1 MAQLAFGAAGAAVGS
16 YFGQPGLGFTAGT
29 LIYSFL
35 NPPDDIIQEGQRLN
49 NQLTTTSSYGV
60 MRPIIY
66 GTMPVSGNII
76 DGSNLYETKH
86 ESSQDSSG
94 KGGSFGGGAQDVV
107 TITYT
112 YSIDLAVGLGE
123 GPIEDIIKIYANEK
137 LIYDISPGSRI
148 NSPDWLNIT
157 IYKGTEDQLP
167 DPTFQVLHGD
177 DTPAYRGEAYV
188 VFTRFQLQDF
198 GNQIPSFRFLV
209 VKNAAPVQS
218 EETKTFTGGGNVGA
232 LLYDRKSSLLYYAC
246 TGQEGSRMGFVYDPR
261 IENTVISLRW
271 SDDFTGMDEGGGG
284 GLFSVP
290 TVTLDGLTIYQGPN
304 SHFFANVEFGS
315 TPGIAIYESKS
326 GAYVGFAALGID
338 ADSNTKTLVPDEKLG
353 AIYRE
358 HSDVSNFYSWL
369 QLYNLSIGQAGL
381 GILNVGR
388 VNIPVP
394 DRDDVFQWRWDTE
407 SSYSEGTTREG
418 RIAVH
423 AVDSVDTID
432 YLCYINTDEPLLVE
446 QLITLTEYTYQDI
459 TAIAWDSIQQYFWVM
474 GQSNNTGQTR
484 IKAYD
489 VSGNEV
495 PNHSFEW
502 ANTLYTLSSQY
513 FTYDPTTFSIW
524 LYSAGSIYQWHT
536 INHTLDQI
544 SGFSSTAPGTGDSIY
559 YINSTRSVWRKKD
572 QGQLDIYRLGR
583 ITETGVGLDAIVD
596 DLCKRADLQSGQYDV
611 TDLSSVTVDGYKI
624 EKQGDI
630 RSNIVPLQQ
639 TYIFDGIDKADLIDF
654 KFRGQASVATIQE
667 KDLGASD
674 GANIGGEYI
683 KIDRVMDLD
692 LPKKTEI
699 TYYNK
704 GQEYES
710 NTQMARRTAS
720 YLKENSSRITLPV
733 VLSDDEGAQL
743 ADITQHLPYI
753 EREIYDI
760 KVLPKWQY
768 LVSGDVINIEYNN
781 RTFVAR
787 IINKDFEDGI
797 VSFRCTR
804 EESSIIQSFLS
815 GGSAPGRV
823 VEIQYNPLTNS
834 VHLDIPLLQERNDNA
849 GYYLSACGMSDNW
862 TGGNIYK
869 SADGNSFNITATVLT
884 PSVIGTTDQ
893 ALPGVDPSSYWDRTS
908 QARVYMR
915 CGELE
920 SVTEEQALQ
929 GENTFALGAHGRWE
943 LINIVNVTL
952 VEEGV
957 YDCDTFLRGRL
968 GTEWAIG
975 THQLGDALCKLTT
988 DDLTYINDALSNLNT
1003 QFLYRA
1009 VSLGGSIY
1017 SDRVIDQFHTNTG
1030 VCLRPY
1036 APANL
1041 TATKNPTT
1049 LDILFTWEPR
1059 TRYPWAN
1066 FWSGIP
1072 SDPNNFEL
1080 DIPLFGTSNV
1090 RTVTITNDTQY
1101 NYPRADQLTDGYP
1114 ASDITVADFNN
1125 YQISDSVGR
1134 GYAATISTGVGPDPH
1149 PMPTYAQTIGATSI
1163 WECGDAAEPITD
1175 IFNNYPLDCE
1185 AAFVL
1190 GQPAILPGSLKTCV
1204 EFSLAGRAFSTTAP
1218 AGGLIDV
1225 FNFSLLLIYRPDAT
1239 ITTDDQ
1245 RLSYIILDP
1254 GGSNITT
1261 ALIKMNSDGTPE
1273 AVHNNGSGEAV
1284 AIKDTNAIPVGTT
1297 KQLIITFSSGGIDV
1311 LGDFN
1316 FYVDGQLIGS
1326 QQARVRTGENTSTQI
1341 YRSAWASGFP
1351 LNEQHRQSHIILFDH
1366 ALTTQEINNL
1376 FLTSGL

>member
-1 MAQLAFGAAGAAVGS
+1 MAQLAFGVGGAALGAATPIP
-16 YFGQPGLGFTAGT
+16 GGAGLGFTAGS
-29 LIYSFL
+29 LIYSFI

-49 NQLTTTSSYGV
+49 NQLTTTSAYGV
-60 MRPIIY
+60 MRSIKY
-66 GTMPVSGNII
+66 GTIPVSGNII
-76 DGSNLYETKH
+76 DGSDLYETRH
-86 ESSQDSSG
+86 ESTQDSGG
-94 KGGSFGGGAQDVV
+94 KGGIGGGQDVT

-123 GPIEDIIKIYANEK
+123 PIDDVIKIYANEK
-137 LIYDISPGSRI
+137 LIYDISPGSKI

-157 IYKGTEDQLP
+157 IYRGTDDQLP

-209 VKNAAPVQS
+209 VNNATPIQS
-218 EETKTFTGGGNVGA
+218 EETKAFTGGGNVGA
-232 LLYDRKSSLLYYAC
+232 LLYDRNSSLLYYAC

-261 IENTVISLRW
+261 IEDTVISLRF
-271 SDDFTGMDEGGGG
+271 SDDFNGMDEGGGG

-290 TVTLDGLTIYQGPN
+290 TITSDGLTVYQGPN
-304 SHFFANVEFGS
+304 SHFFVNVELGS

-338 ADSNTKTLVPDEKLG
+338 AASNSKTLVADERSG
-353 AIYRE
+353 FIYRE
-358 HSDVSNFYSWL
+358 HNDFQNFYSYL
-369 QLYNLSIGQAGL
+369 EIYSISIDQNGL
-381 GILNVGR
+381 NIISLGR

-394 DRDDVFQWRWDTE
+394 NRDGINQWRWKSE
-407 SSYSEGTTREG
+407 PSYSEGTTREG
-418 RIAVH
+418 RIAIY
-423 AVDSVDTID
+423 ATDTVDFID
-432 YLCYINTDEPLLVE
+432 YLCYINTDDSIIVE
-446 QLITLTEYTYQDI
+446 KLITLTEYSPQNI

-474 GQSNNTGQTR
+474 GESNNSGQTR

-489 VSGNEV
+489 LSGNEV
-495 PNHSFEW
+495 PNYSFEW
-502 ANTLYTLSSQY
+502 ANTLYILSQQY
-513 FTYDPTTFSIW
+513 FSYDPTTFSIW
-524 LYSAGSIYQWHT
+524 LFSGGTIYQWHT
-536 INHTLDQI
+536 INHTLTET
-544 SGFSSTAPGTGDSIY
+544 SGFSGTSPGTGDSIY

-583 ITETGVGLDAIVD
+583 ISETGVGLDVIVD
-596 DLCKRADLQSGQYDV
+596 DLCKRAELQPSQYDV
-611 TDLSSVTVDGYKI
+611 TSLSSVTVDGYKI
-624 EKQGDI
+624 EKASSI

-654 KFRGQASVATIQE
+654 QFRGQASVATIQE
-667 KDLGASD
+667 RDLGASD

-683 KIDRVMDLD
+683 EINRVMDLD

-704 GQEYES
+704 DQEYET

-733 VLSDDEGAQL
+733 VLTDNEGAQL

-781 RTFVAR
+781 RTFIAR
-787 IINKDFEDGI
+787 IISKDFEDGI
-797 VSFRCTR
+797 VSFKCTR
-804 EESSIIQSFLS
+804 EESSILQSFLT

-849 GYYLSACGMSDNW
+849 GYYLSACGMNDSW

-869 SADGNSFNITATVLT
+869 SADGNSFNIAATVLT
-884 PSVIGTTDQ
+884 SSVIGTMDQ
-893 ALPGVDPSSYWDRTS
+893 SLPGVDPSSYWDRTS
-908 QARVYMR
+908 QARIYMR
-915 CGELE
+915 CGTLE

-929 GENTFALGAHGRWE
+929 GANTFALGAHGRWE
-943 LINIVNVTL
+943 IINIVNVTL
-952 VEEGV
+952 VETDV

-975 THQLGDALCKLTT
+975 THQLGDTLCKLTT
-988 DDLTYINDALSNLNT
+988 DDLTYINDALANLNV

-1030 VCLRPY
+1030 VCLKPY

-1041 TATKNPTT
+1041 TATKNPNT

-1080 DIPLFGTSNV
+1080 DIPLFGTSSI

-1134 GYAATISTGVGPDPH
+1134 GYVATISTGVGPDPH

-1163 WECGDAAEPITD
+1163 WECGDATEPITD

-1185 AAFVL
+1185 GGFTL

-1204 EFSLAGRAFSTTAP
+1204 EFYLAGRAFSSIAP
-1218 AGGLIDV
+1218 AGGLINV
-1225 FNFSLLLIYRPDAT
+1225 LNFSLLLIYRPDAT

-1245 RLSYIILDP
+1245 RLSWIALDP
-1254 GGSNITT
+1254 GGGDTET
-1261 ALIKMNSDGTPE
+1261 VLIKMNSDGTPE
-1273 AVHNNGSGEAV
+1273 AVHDNGSGEAV
-1284 AIKDTNAIPVGTT
+1284 AIKDTNVIPVGTT
-1297 KQLIITFSSGGIDV
+1297 KQLIVTFSSSGIDV
-1311 LGDFN
+1311 LGDFS
-1316 FYVDGQLIGS
+1316 FYVNGQLIGI
-1326 QQARVRTGENTSTQI
+1326 QQARARPGEDVDTQL
-1341 YRSAWASGFP
+1341 YRSGWASGFP
-1351 LNEQHRQSHIILFDH
+1351 LSENHRQSHIILFDH

-1376 FLTSGL
+1376 FITSGL